1 MARVTGAVYN
11 GLIWACLATVLCV
24 NSVVICMKVNMGT
37 LFLAVFAGGALLLWG
52 ITFLKGRRA
61 GALFSLVN
69 LVVCI
74 LAAVLVYQFI
84 YGKDLLTRPAFIL
97 RLALHRQVP
106 SQNLVNGVLLA
117 AALLGYLAVLL
128 TNRLTDRREQRK
140 KRPSKK

>member
-37 LFLAVFAGGALLLWG
+37 LFLAVFAGGALLLWV
-52 ITFLKGRRA
+52 ITFLKRRRA

-69 LVVCI
+69 LAVCT

-97 RLALHRQVP
+97 QLALHRQAP
-106 SQNLVNGVLLA
+106 SQTIVNGVLLA

-128 TNRLTDRREQRK
+128 TDRREQRK

>member
-37 LFLAVFAGGALLLWG
+37 LFLAVFAGG

-69 LVVCI
+69 LVVCT

-97 RLALHRQVP
+97 RLALHRQAP
-106 SQNLVNGVLLA
+106 SQDLVNGVLLA